1 MFLGFRIIVYADKE
15 GIPGVKP
22 GVAAIVLLGSDLM
35 QGLLCENIR
44 MPTPNHRT
52 ELAIPTLL
60 RLKQYVD
67 NSNIN
72 LLFIPKDNSFK
83 IAGLTDVFVQILEAM
98 GFEWLKYYQKRT
110 YTLFLSELCAEGI
123 SA

>member
-72 LLFIPKDNSFK
+72 ILFIPKDN
-83 IAGLTDVFVQILEAM
+83 
-98 GFEWLKYYQKRT
+98 
-110 YTLFLSELCAEGI
+110 
-123 SA
+123 

>member
-1 MFLGFRIIVYADKE
+1 MFNWKVGDNYMERQIVS
-15 GIPGVKP
+15 I
-22 GVAAIVLLGSDLM
+22 SDY
-35 QGLLCENIR
+35 GHI
-44 MPTPNHRT
+44 
-52 ELAIPTLL
+52 ELQ
-60 RLKQYVD
+60 LKQYMD